1 MNKRGQES
9 VPVLSAYGLV
19 KTIIAVVLLLL
30 VIGIVGYF
38 TLVKNQ
44 TPVSQTQQIVFV
56 SQEECEQK
64 TGKSCD
70 FQMCDYIPPGKT
82 FEEVCGKD
90 FKKGW
95 APVFSP
101 AASANINS
109 INNGQSYENSQ
120 IKSRALLLIFLPAE
134 VFSEVRLM

>member
-1 MNKRGQES
+1 MNQK
-9 VPVLSAYGLV
+9 
-19 KTIIAVVLLLL
+19 KIFIALFVIL

-82 FEEVCGKD
+82 FEEVCGND

-95 APVFSP
+95 VP
-101 AASANINS
+101 S
-109 INNGQSYENSQ
+109 ISTTTDQ
-120 IKSRALLLIFLPAE
+120 
-134 VFSEVRLM
+134 